1 MTRMPE
7 QDFTHLSEAQNE
19 TTQEWAERWL
29 SSERLSPYLKSCDGN
44 IERALELYE
53 WNADLSQIIMRDI
66 SHFEVALRNVY
77 DRTISESWDGTRHWL
92 IDDDSPARRP
102 VMRKSEKGELDANRI
117 NRKTIDSVIS
127 RLPDNASTGS
137 IIANLTLGF
146 WVHLTDRSRET
157 TIWRTALWRAWPK
170 GTDRQKLQPR
180 LEGILR
186 LRNRAA
192 HAERLFDPSKE
203 SLSPLKVDSD
213 AVELLRN
220 LCPEAAG
227 LLYGDE
233 GESPVQQY
241 ALKHP
246 APANVRI

>member
-1 MTRMPE
+1 MG
-7 QDFTHLSEAQNE
+7 AV
-19 TTQEWAERWL
+19 
-29 SSERLSPYLKSCDGN
+29 
-44 IERALELYE
+44 ERALELYE

-102 VMRKSEKGELDANRI
+102 VMRKSKKGELDANRI

-220 LCPEAAG
+220 LCPEAAE

-241 ALKHP
+241 AQKHP